1 MSFLYPSPS
10 TCLFLSAWLNVLLCP
25 DPAGQASSQGQ
36 AKDYKTDCQTAANG
50 EQEIPQEAPPTGCRG
65 QSSKSVT
72 DSHQKDVKN
81 HFMYNMLQVWH
92 LLPTLCSLQPQSTI
106 PDAFIWLLSG
116 NKRLAYVRI
125 PAYSILFSLV
135 EEQRGRD
142 CGKVSTLYMKVTI
155 PSLVISETHDNL
167 L

>member
-72 DSHQKDVKN
+72 DSHQKDVRKSLYVQYVVSLTSTAHAVLSSAPEYHPRCFHMATEWKQATSLRQDPGLLHPVFIGGGAEGAGLWQSQHSLHEGN
-81 HFMYNMLQVWH
+81 H
-92 LLPTLCSLQPQSTI
+92 S
-106 PDAFIWLLSG
+106 
-116 NKRLAYVRI
+116 
-125 PAYSILFSLV
+125 
-135 EEQRGRD
+135 
-142 CGKVSTLYMKVTI
+142 VSSHQWN
-155 PSLVISETHDNL
+155 PW
-167 L
+167 